1 MDQHPLDG
9 SSIDHCLL
17 SLYFAHLKMQLS
29 HVILAGAVGVQACSG
44 PIANAATVDLVASF
58 EGWRPSEC
66 KSSITHWKIY
76 TIHIYDTSN
85 CADTDPTGNPTI
97 GYGHLCRSR
106 GCPDVPY
113 PKPLSMADGKKL
125 LSSDLAVGLLTD
137 MRYH

>member
-1 MDQHPLDG
+1 
-9 SSIDHCLL
+9 
-17 SLYFAHLKMQLS
+17 MQLS

-66 KSSITHWKIY
+66 KSPIIHYTTHSLYMHDIN
-76 TIHIYDTSN
+76 N
-85 CADTDPTGNPTI
+85 CVDTDPTGNPTI

-125 LSSDLAVGLLTD
+125 LSSDLAVSPLKD
-137 MRYH
+137 A